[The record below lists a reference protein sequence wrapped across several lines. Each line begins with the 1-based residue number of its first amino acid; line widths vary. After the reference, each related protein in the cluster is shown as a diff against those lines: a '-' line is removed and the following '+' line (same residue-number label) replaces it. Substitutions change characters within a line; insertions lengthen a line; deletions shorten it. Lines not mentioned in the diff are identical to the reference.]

1 MNILVHLNLGTCL
14 QYLPRKVI
22 IRSQNKYKLHSRT
35 DIFYLGENGGLE
47 MLSNFLRSSLSLDLI
62 SDLNLSELFISQY
75 ATTSVFLTSL
85 KFSK

>member
-1 MNILVHLNLGTCL
+1 
-14 QYLPRKVI
+14 
-22 IRSQNKYKLHSRT
+22 
-35 DIFYLGENGGLE
+35 